1 MYDTIISIVIIIV
14 LIIINGIFSMS
25 EMAIVSSR
33 KGKLQKMYNDGKK
46 HAKTAIELKEDS
58 NQFLS
63 TIQIGITLIGV
74 LTGAFGGATLSDPLN
89 GLLMQYIPYS
99 EMISVLIV
107 VIVTTYLSLVVG
119 ELVPKRIALNNP
131 EKTAVKVAKWMKLL
145 SRACGIFVTI
155 LSKSTNACLKLI
167 GIKTEENNA
176 ITEEEI
182 ELMIEEGRAEGTIE
196 KEEEDIIKRVFK
208 LDDQKVDMIMT
219 PRNEIIWIDLEDS
232 DEENKNKIIESKRSI
247 FPVASGELDDFIGV
261 VQAKDILS
269 ILFKEEDLE
278 IEDIVKD
285 PLVVPE
291 NLESL
296 ELLKQFKENKEYVH
310 MSLVVDEFGSLTGLI
325 TLNDLLEGIV
335 GDIPG
340 IDETDDPSAIKRNDG
355 SWLIDGRYQ
364 IDRFKELFD
373 FDGTFPEEKEDNFT
387 TIAGFILSYCG
398 KIPKDGEK
406 FAWER
411 FCFEVV
417 DMDGH
422 QIDKLLVT
430 DLGKDFKKDKSEEEE
445 DED

>member
-1 MYDTIISIVIIIV
+1 MYETIISIVIIVV
-14 LIIINGIFSMS
+14 LIVVNGIFSMS
-25 EMAIVSSR
+25 ELAVVSSR

-46 HAKTAIELKEDS
+46 HAKTAIDLMENP

-63 TIQIGITLIGV
+63 TIQIGITLIGI

-89 GLLMQYIPYS
+89 AIISPYIPYS
-99 EMISVLIV
+99 EIVSTIV
-107 VIVTTYLSLVVG
+107 VVIITTYLSLVVG
-119 ELVPKRIALNNP
+119 ELVPKRVALNNP
-131 EKTAVKVAKWMKLL
+131 EKIAVKVAKWMKLL
-145 SRACGIFVTI
+145 SKASGPFVVI
-155 LSKSTNACLKLI
+155 LSKSTNGLLRLI
-167 GIKTEENNA
+167 GISHEENNA

-182 ELMIEEGRAEGTIE
+182 ELMIEEGRVEGTIE

-219 PRNEIIWIDLEDS
+219 PRNEIVWIDLEDTP
-232 DEENKNKIIESKRSI
+232 EENQNKIIESKRSI

-269 ILFKEEDLE
+269 VLFKEKDLE
-278 IEDIVKD
+278 IEDIIKD

-291 NLESL
+291 NLEAL
-296 ELLKQFKENKEYVH
+296 ELVKQFKENKEYVH

-340 IDETDDPSAIKRNDG
+340 IDETDDPIAVKRKDN

-373 FDGTFPEEKEDNFT
+373 FDGEFPDEKEDNFT

-398 KIPKDGEK
+398 KIPTDGET
-406 FAWER
+406 FTWDR

-422 QIDKLLVT
+422 QIDKILVT
-430 DLGKDFKKDKSEEEE
+430 DLGDKSKAENNEEGET
-445 DED
+445 D

>member
-1 MYDTIISIVIIIV
+1 MYETIISIVIIVV
-14 LIIINGIFSMS
+14 LIVVNGIFSMS
-25 EMAIVSSR
+25 ELAVVSSR

-46 HAKTAIELKEDS
+46 HAKTAIDLMENP

-63 TIQIGITLIGV
+63 TIQIGITLIGI

-89 GLLMQYIPYS
+89 AIISPYIPYS
-99 EMISVLIV
+99 EIVSTIV
-107 VIVTTYLSLVVG
+107 VVIITTYLSLVVG
-119 ELVPKRIALNNP
+119 ELVPKRVALNNP
-131 EKTAVKVAKWMKLL
+131 ENIAVKVAKWMKLL
-145 SRACGIFVTI
+145 SKASGPFVVI
-155 LSKSTNACLKLI
+155 LSKSTNGLLRLM
-167 GIKTEENNA
+167 GISHEENNA

-182 ELMIEEGRAEGTIE
+182 ELMIEEGRVEGTIE

-219 PRNEIIWIDLEDS
+219 PRNEIVWIDLEDTP
-232 DEENKNKIIESKRSI
+232 EENQNKIIESKRSI

-269 ILFKEEDLE
+269 VLFKEEDLE
-278 IEDIVKD
+278 IEDIIKD

-291 NLESL
+291 NLEAL
-296 ELLKQFKENKEYVH
+296 ELVKQFKENKEYVH

-340 IDETDDPSAIKRNDG
+340 IDETDDPIAIKRNDD

-373 FDGTFPEEKEDNFT
+373 FDGEFPDEKEDNFT

-398 KIPKDGEK
+398 KIPTDGETFK
-406 FAWER
+406 WDR
-411 FCFEVV
+411 FCFEIM

-422 QIDKLLVT
+422 QIDKILVT
-430 DLGKDFKKDKSEEEE
+430 DLGNKPKYENNEEGET
-445 DED
+445 D

>member
-1 MYDTIISIVIIIV
+1 MYETIISIVIIVV
-14 LIIINGIFSMS
+14 LIVVNGIFSMS
-25 EMAIVSSR
+25 ELAVVSSR

-46 HAKTAIELKEDS
+46 HAKTAIDLMENP

-63 TIQIGITLIGV
+63 TIQIGITLIGI

-89 GLLMQYIPYS
+89 AIISPYIPYS
-99 EMISVLIV
+99 EIVSTIV
-107 VIVTTYLSLVVG
+107 VVIITTYLSLVVG
-119 ELVPKRIALNNP
+119 ELVPKRVALNNP
-131 EKTAVKVAKWMKLL
+131 ENIAVKVAKWMKLL
-145 SRACGIFVTI
+145 SKASGPFVVI
-155 LSKSTNACLKLI
+155 LSKSTNGLLRLM
-167 GIKTEENNA
+167 GISNEENNA

-182 ELMIEEGRAEGTIE
+182 ELMIEEGRVEGTIE

-219 PRNEIIWIDLEDS
+219 PRNEIVWIDLEDTP
-232 DEENKNKIIESKRSI
+232 EENQNKIIESKRSI

-269 ILFKEEDLE
+269 VLFKEEDLE
-278 IEDIVKD
+278 IEDIIKD

-291 NLESL
+291 NLEAL
-296 ELLKQFKENKEYVH
+296 ELVKQFKENKEYVH

-340 IDETDDPSAIKRNDG
+340 IDETDDPIAIKRNDD

-373 FDGTFPEEKEDNFT
+373 FDGEFPDEKEDNFT

-398 KIPKDGEK
+398 KIPTDGETFK
-406 FAWER
+406 WDR
-411 FCFEVV
+411 FCFEIM

-422 QIDKLLVT
+422 QIDKILVT
-430 DLGKDFKKDKSEEEE
+430 DLGDKPKYEDNEEGET
-445 DED
+445 D

>member
-1 MYDTIISIVIIIV
+1 MYETIISIVIIVV
-14 LIIINGIFSMS
+14 LIVVNGIFSMS
-25 EMAIVSSR
+25 ELAVVSSR

-46 HAKTAIELKEDS
+46 HAKTAIDLMENP

-63 TIQIGITLIGV
+63 TIQIGITLIGI

-89 GLLMQYIPYS
+89 AIISPYIPYS
-99 EMISVLIV
+99 EIVSTIV
-107 VIVTTYLSLVVG
+107 VVIITTYLSLVVG
-119 ELVPKRIALNNP
+119 ELVPKRVALNNP
-131 EKTAVKVAKWMKLL
+131 ENIAVKVAKWMRLL
-145 SRACGIFVTI
+145 SKASGPFVVI
-155 LSKSTNACLKLI
+155 LSKSTNGLLRLM
-167 GIKTEENNA
+167 GISHEENNA

-182 ELMIEEGRAEGTIE
+182 ELMIEEGRVEGTIE

-219 PRNEIIWIDLEDS
+219 PRNEIVWIDLEDTP
-232 DEENKNKIIESKRSI
+232 EENQNKIIESKRSI

-269 ILFKEEDLE
+269 VLFKEEDLE
-278 IEDIVKD
+278 IEDIIKD

-291 NLESL
+291 NLEAL
-296 ELLKQFKENKEYVH
+296 ELVKQFKENKEYVH

-340 IDETDDPSAIKRNDG
+340 IDETDDPIAIKRNDD

-373 FDGTFPEEKEDNFT
+373 FDGEFPDEKEDNFT

-398 KIPKDGEK
+398 KIPTDGETFK
-406 FAWER
+406 WDR
-411 FCFEVV
+411 FCFEIM

-422 QIDKLLVT
+422 QIDKILVT
-430 DLGKDFKKDKSEEEE
+430 DLGDKPKYENNEEGET
-445 DED
+445 D

>member
-1 MYDTIISIVIIIV
+1 MYETIISIVIIVV
-14 LIIINGIFSMS
+14 LIVVNGIFSMS
-25 EMAIVSSR
+25 ELAVVSSR

-46 HAKTAIELKEDS
+46 HAKTAIDLMENP

-63 TIQIGITLIGV
+63 TIQIGITLIGI

-89 GLLMQYIPYS
+89 AVISPYIPYS
-99 EMISVLIV
+99 EIVSTIV
-107 VIVTTYLSLVVG
+107 VVIITTYLSLVVG
-119 ELVPKRIALNNP
+119 ELVPKRVALNNP
-131 EKTAVKVAKWMKLL
+131 EKIAVKVAKWMKLL
-145 SRACGIFVTI
+145 SKASGPFVVI
-155 LSKSTNACLKLI
+155 LSKSTNGLLRLI
-167 GIKTEENNA
+167 GISHEENNA

-182 ELMIEEGRAEGTIE
+182 ELMIEEGRVEGTIE

-219 PRNEIIWIDLEDS
+219 PRNEIVWIDLEDTP
-232 DEENKNKIIESKRSI
+232 EENQNKIIESKRSI

-269 ILFKEEDLE
+269 VLFKEEDLE
-278 IEDIVKD
+278 IEDIIKD

-291 NLESL
+291 NLEAL
-296 ELLKQFKENKEYVH
+296 ELVKQFKENKEYVH

-340 IDETDDPSAIKRNDG
+340 IDETDDPIAIKRNDD

-373 FDGTFPEEKEDNFT
+373 FDGEFPDEKEDNFT

-398 KIPKDGEK
+398 KIPTDGETFK
-406 FAWER
+406 WDR
-411 FCFEVV
+411 FCFEIM

-422 QIDKLLVT
+422 QIDKILVT
-430 DLGKDFKKDKSEEEE
+430 DLGDKPKYENNEEGET
-445 DED
+445 D

>member
-1 MYDTIISIVIIIV
+1 MYETIISIVIIVV
-14 LIIINGIFSMS
+14 LIVVNGIFSMS
-25 EMAIVSSR
+25 ELAVVSSR

-46 HAKTAIELKEDS
+46 HAKTAIDLMENP

-63 TIQIGITLIGV
+63 TIQIGITLIGI

-89 GLLMQYIPYS
+89 AIISPYIPYS
-99 EMISVLIV
+99 EIVSTIV
-107 VIVTTYLSLVVG
+107 VVIITTYLSLVVG
-119 ELVPKRIALNNP
+119 ELVPKRVALNNP
-131 EKTAVKVAKWMKLL
+131 ENIAVKVAKWMKLL
-145 SRACGIFVTI
+145 SKASGPFVVI
-155 LSKSTNACLKLI
+155 LSKSTNGLLRLI
-167 GIKTEENNA
+167 GISHEENNA

-182 ELMIEEGRAEGTIE
+182 ELMIEEGRVEGTIE

-219 PRNEIIWIDLEDS
+219 PRNEIVWIDLEDTP
-232 DEENKNKIIESKRSI
+232 EENQNKIIESKRSI

-269 ILFKEEDLE
+269 VLFKKEDLE
-278 IEDIVKD
+278 IEDIIKD

-291 NLESL
+291 NLEAL
-296 ELLKQFKENKEYVH
+296 ELVKQFKENKEYVH

-340 IDETDDPSAIKRNDG
+340 IDETDDPIAIKRNDD

-373 FDGTFPEEKEDNFT
+373 FDGEFPDEKEDNFT

-398 KIPKDGEK
+398 KIPTDGETFK
-406 FAWER
+406 WDR
-411 FCFEVV
+411 FCFEIM

-422 QIDKLLVT
+422 QIDKILVT
-430 DLGKDFKKDKSEEEE
+430 DLGDKPKDNEEGETA
-445 DED
+445 

>member
-1 MYDTIISIVIIIV
+1 MYETIISIVIIVV
-14 LIIINGIFSMS
+14 LIVVNGIFSMS
-25 EMAIVSSR
+25 ELAVVSSR

-46 HAKTAIELKEDS
+46 HAKTAIDLMENP

-63 TIQIGITLIGV
+63 TIQIGITLIGI

-89 GLLMQYIPYS
+89 AIISPYIPYS
-99 EMISVLIV
+99 EIVSTIV
-107 VIVTTYLSLVVG
+107 VVIITTYLSLVVG
-119 ELVPKRIALNNP
+119 ELVPKRVALNNP
-131 EKTAVKVAKWMKLL
+131 ENIAVKVAKWMKLL
-145 SRACGIFVTI
+145 SKASGPFVVI
-155 LSKSTNACLKLI
+155 LSKSTNGLLRLM
-167 GIKTEENNA
+167 GISHEENNA

-182 ELMIEEGRAEGTIE
+182 ELMIEEGRVEGTIE

-219 PRNEIIWIDLEDS
+219 PRNEIVWIDLEDTP
-232 DEENKNKIIESKRSI
+232 EENQNKIIESKRSI

-269 ILFKEEDLE
+269 VLFKKEDLE
-278 IEDIVKD
+278 IEDIIKD

-291 NLESL
+291 NLEAL
-296 ELLKQFKENKEYVH
+296 ELVKQFKENKEYVH

-340 IDETDDPSAIKRNDG
+340 IDETDDPIAIKRNDD

-373 FDGTFPEEKEDNFT
+373 FDGEFPDEKEDNFT

-398 KIPKDGEK
+398 KIPTDGETFK
-406 FAWER
+406 WDR
-411 FCFEVV
+411 FCFEIM

-422 QIDKLLVT
+422 QIDKILVT
-430 DLGKDFKKDKSEEEE
+430 DLGDKPKYENNEEGET
-445 DED
+445 D

>member
-1 MYDTIISIVIIIV
+1 MYETIISIVIIVV
-14 LIIINGIFSMS
+14 LIVVNGIFSMS
-25 EMAIVSSR
+25 ELAVVSSR

-46 HAKTAIELKEDS
+46 HAKTAIDLMENP

-63 TIQIGITLIGV
+63 TIQIGITLIGI

-89 GLLMQYIPYS
+89 AIICPYIPYS
-99 EMISVLIV
+99 EIISTIV
-107 VIVTTYLSLVVG
+107 VVIITTYLSLVVG
-119 ELVPKRIALNNP
+119 ELVPKRVALNNP
-131 EKTAVKVAKWMKLL
+131 ENIAVKVAKWMKLL
-145 SRACGIFVTI
+145 SKASGPFVVI
-155 LSKSTNACLKLI
+155 LSKSTNGLLRLM
-167 GIKTEENNA
+167 GINHEENNA

-182 ELMIEEGRAEGTIE
+182 ELMIEEGRVEGTIE

-219 PRNEIIWIDLEDS
+219 PRNEIVWIDLEDTP
-232 DEENKNKIIESKRSI
+232 EENQNKIIESKRSI

-269 ILFKEEDLE
+269 VLFKEEDLE
-278 IEDIVKD
+278 IEDIIKD

-291 NLESL
+291 NLEAL
-296 ELLKQFKENKEYVH
+296 ELVKQFKENKEYVH

-340 IDETDDPSAIKRNDG
+340 IDETDDPIAIKRNDD

-373 FDGTFPEEKEDNFT
+373 FDGEFPDEKEDNFT

-398 KIPKDGEK
+398 KIPTDGETFK
-406 FAWER
+406 WDR
-411 FCFEVV
+411 FCFEIM

-422 QIDKLLVT
+422 QIDKILVT
-430 DLGKDFKKDKSEEEE
+430 DLGNKIESKDNAEGETD
-445 DED
+445 

>member
-1 MYDTIISIVIIIV
+1 MYETIISIVIIVV
-14 LIIINGIFSMS
+14 LIVVNGIFSMS
-25 EMAIVSSR
+25 ELAVVSSR

-46 HAKTAIELKEDS
+46 HAKTAIDLMENP

-63 TIQIGITLIGV
+63 TIQIGITLIGI

-89 GLLMQYIPYS
+89 AIISPYIPYS
-99 EMISVLIV
+99 EIVSTIV
-107 VIVTTYLSLVVG
+107 VVIITTYLSLVVG
-119 ELVPKRIALNNP
+119 ELVPKRVALNNP
-131 EKTAVKVAKWMKLL
+131 ENIAVKVAKWMRLL
-145 SRACGIFVTI
+145 SKASGPFVVI
-155 LSKSTNACLKLI
+155 LSKSTNGLLRLM
-167 GIKTEENNA
+167 GISHEENNA

-182 ELMIEEGRAEGTIE
+182 ELMIEEGRVEGTIE

-219 PRNEIIWIDLEDS
+219 PRNEIVWIDLEDTP
-232 DEENKNKIIESKRSI
+232 EENQNKIIESKRSI

-269 ILFKEEDLE
+269 VLFKEEDLE
-278 IEDIVKD
+278 IEDIIKD

-291 NLESL
+291 NLEAL
-296 ELLKQFKENKEYVH
+296 ELVKQFKENKEYVH

-340 IDETDDPSAIKRNDG
+340 IDETDDPIAIKRNDD

-373 FDGTFPEEKEDNFT
+373 FDGEFPDEKEDNFT

-398 KIPKDGEK
+398 KIPTDGETFK
-406 FAWER
+406 WDR
-411 FCFEVV
+411 FCFEIM

-422 QIDKLLVT
+422 QIDKILVT
-430 DLGKDFKKDKSEEEE
+430 DLGDKPKYEDNEEGET
-445 DED
+445 D

>member
-1 MYDTIISIVIIIV
+1 MYETIISIVIIVV
-14 LIIINGIFSMS
+14 LIVVNGIFSMS
-25 EMAIVSSR
+25 ELAVVSSR

-46 HAKTAIELKEDS
+46 HAKTAIDLMENP

-63 TIQIGITLIGV
+63 TIQIGITLIGI

-89 GLLMQYIPYS
+89 AIISPYIPYS
-99 EMISVLIV
+99 EIVSTIV
-107 VIVTTYLSLVVG
+107 VVIITTYLSLVVG
-119 ELVPKRIALNNP
+119 ELVPKRVALNNP
-131 EKTAVKVAKWMKLL
+131 EKIAVKVAKWMKLL
-145 SRACGIFVTI
+145 SKASGPFVVI
-155 LSKSTNACLKLI
+155 LSKSTNGLLRLI
-167 GIKTEENNA
+167 GISHEENNA

-182 ELMIEEGRAEGTIE
+182 ELMIEEGRVEGTIE

-219 PRNEIIWIDLEDS
+219 PRNEIVWIDLEDTP
-232 DEENKNKIIESKRSI
+232 EENQNKIIESKRSI

-269 ILFKEEDLE
+269 VLFKEEDLE
-278 IEDIVKD
+278 IEDIIKD

-291 NLESL
+291 NLEAL
-296 ELLKQFKENKEYVH
+296 ELVKQFKENKEYVH

-340 IDETDDPSAIKRNDG
+340 IDETDDPIAIKRNDD

-373 FDGTFPEEKEDNFT
+373 FDGEFPDEKEDNFT

-398 KIPKDGEK
+398 KIPTDGETFK
-406 FAWER
+406 WDR
-411 FCFEVV
+411 FCFEIM

-422 QIDKLLVT
+422 QIDKILVT
-430 DLGKDFKKDKSEEEE
+430 DLGDKPKYENNEEGET
-445 DED
+445 D

>member
-1 MYDTIISIVIIIV
+1 MYETIISIVIIVV
-14 LIIINGIFSMS
+14 LIVVNGIFSMS
-25 EMAIVSSR
+25 ELAVVSSR

-46 HAKTAIELKEDS
+46 HAKTAIDLMENP

-63 TIQIGITLIGV
+63 TIQIGITLIGI

-89 GLLMQYIPYS
+89 AIISPYIPYS
-99 EMISVLIV
+99 EIVSTIV
-107 VIVTTYLSLVVG
+107 VVIITTYLSLVVG
-119 ELVPKRIALNNP
+119 ELVPKRVALNNP
-131 EKTAVKVAKWMKLL
+131 ENIAVKVAKWMKLL
-145 SRACGIFVTI
+145 SKASGPFVVI
-155 LSKSTNACLKLI
+155 LSKSTNGLLRLM
-167 GIKTEENNA
+167 GISHKENNA

-182 ELMIEEGRAEGTIE
+182 ELMIEEGRVEGTIE

-219 PRNEIIWIDLEDS
+219 PRNEIVWIDLEDTP
-232 DEENKNKIIESKRSI
+232 EENQNKIIESKRSI

-269 ILFKEEDLE
+269 VLFKEEDLE
-278 IEDIVKD
+278 IEDIIKD

-291 NLESL
+291 NLEAL
-296 ELLKQFKENKEYVH
+296 ELVKQFKENKEYVH

-340 IDETDDPSAIKRNDG
+340 IDETDDPIAIKRNDD

-373 FDGTFPEEKEDNFT
+373 FDGEFPDEKEDNFT

-398 KIPKDGEK
+398 KIPTDGETFK
-406 FAWER
+406 WDR
-411 FCFEVV
+411 FCFEIM

-422 QIDKLLVT
+422 QIDKILVT
-430 DLGKDFKKDKSEEEE
+430 DLGDKPKYENNEEGET
-445 DED
+445 D

>member
-1 MYDTIISIVIIIV
+1 MYETIISIVIIVV
-14 LIIINGIFSMS
+14 LIVVNGIFSMS
-25 EMAIVSSR
+25 ELAVVSSR

-46 HAKTAIELKEDS
+46 HAKTAIDLMENP

-63 TIQIGITLIGV
+63 TIQIGITLIGI

-89 GLLMQYIPYS
+89 AIISPYIPYS
-99 EMISVLIV
+99 EIVSTIV
-107 VIVTTYLSLVVG
+107 VVIITTYLSLVVG
-119 ELVPKRIALNNP
+119 ELVPKRVALNNP
-131 EKTAVKVAKWMKLL
+131 ENIAVKVAKWMKLL
-145 SRACGIFVTI
+145 SKASGPFVVI
-155 LSKSTNACLKLI
+155 LSKSTNGLLRLI
-167 GIKTEENNA
+167 GISHEENNA

-182 ELMIEEGRAEGTIE
+182 ELMIEEGRVEGTIE

-219 PRNEIIWIDLEDS
+219 PRNEIVWIDLEDTPK
-232 DEENKNKIIESKRSI
+232 ENQNKIIESKRSI

-269 ILFKEEDLE
+269 VLFKEEDLE
-278 IEDIVKD
+278 IEDIIKD

-291 NLESL
+291 NLEAL
-296 ELLKQFKENKEYVH
+296 ELVKQFKENKEYVH

-340 IDETDDPSAIKRNDG
+340 IDETDDPIAIKRNDD

-373 FDGTFPEEKEDNFT
+373 FDGEFPDEKEDNFT

-398 KIPKDGEK
+398 KIPTDGETFK
-406 FAWER
+406 WDR
-411 FCFEVV
+411 FCFEIM

-422 QIDKLLVT
+422 QIDKILVT
-430 DLGKDFKKDKSEEEE
+430 DLGDKPKYENNEEGET
-445 DED
+445 D

>member
-1 MYDTIISIVIIIV
+1 MYETIISIVIIVV
-14 LIIINGIFSMS
+14 LIVVNGIFSMS
-25 EMAIVSSR
+25 ELAVVSSR

-46 HAKTAIELKEDS
+46 HAKTAIDLMENP

-63 TIQIGITLIGV
+63 TIQIGITLIGI

-89 GLLMQYIPYS
+89 AIISPYIPYS
-99 EMISVLIV
+99 EIVSTIV
-107 VIVTTYLSLVVG
+107 VVIITTYLSLVVG
-119 ELVPKRIALNNP
+119 ELVPKRVALNNP
-131 EKTAVKVAKWMKLL
+131 ENIAVKVAKWMNLL
-145 SRACGIFVTI
+145 SKASGPFVVI
-155 LSKSTNACLKLI
+155 LSKSTNGLLRLM
-167 GIKTEENNA
+167 GISHEENNA

-182 ELMIEEGRAEGTIE
+182 ELMIEEGRVEGTIE

-219 PRNEIIWIDLEDS
+219 PRNEIVWIDLEDTP
-232 DEENKNKIIESKRSI
+232 EENQNKIIESKRSI

-269 ILFKEEDLE
+269 VLFKKEDLE
-278 IEDIVKD
+278 IEDIIKD

-291 NLESL
+291 NLEAL
-296 ELLKQFKENKEYVH
+296 ELVKQFKENKEYVH

-340 IDETDDPSAIKRNDG
+340 IDETDDPIAIKRNDD

-373 FDGTFPEEKEDNFT
+373 FDGEFPDEKEDNFT

-398 KIPKDGEK
+398 KIPTDGETFK
-406 FAWER
+406 WDR
-411 FCFEVV
+411 FCFEIM

-422 QIDKLLVT
+422 QIDKILVT
-430 DLGKDFKKDKSEEEE
+430 DLGDKPKDNEEGETA
-445 DED
+445 

>member
-1 MYDTIISIVIIIV
+1 MYETIISIVIIVV
-14 LIIINGIFSMS
+14 LIVVNGIFSMS
-25 EMAIVSSR
+25 ELAVVSSR

-46 HAKTAIELKEDS
+46 HAKTAIDLMENP

-63 TIQIGITLIGV
+63 TIQIGITLIGI

-89 GLLMQYIPYS
+89 VIISPYIPYS
-99 EMISVLIV
+99 EIVSTIV
-107 VIVTTYLSLVVG
+107 VVIITTYLSLVVG
-119 ELVPKRIALNNP
+119 ELVPKRVALNNP
-131 EKTAVKVAKWMKLL
+131 ENIAVKVAKWMKLL
-145 SRACGIFVTI
+145 SKASGPFVVI
-155 LSKSTNACLKLI
+155 LSKSTNGLLRLM
-167 GIKTEENNA
+167 GISHEENNA

-182 ELMIEEGRAEGTIE
+182 ELMIEEGRVEGTIE

-219 PRNEIIWIDLEDS
+219 PRNEIVWIDLEDTP
-232 DEENKNKIIESKRSI
+232 EENQNKIIESKRSI

-269 ILFKEEDLE
+269 VLFKEEDLE
-278 IEDIVKD
+278 IEDIIKD

-291 NLESL
+291 NLEAL
-296 ELLKQFKENKEYVH
+296 ELVKQFKENKEYVH

-340 IDETDDPSAIKRNDG
+340 IDETDDPIAIKRNDD

-373 FDGTFPEEKEDNFT
+373 FDGEFPDEKEDNFT

-398 KIPKDGEK
+398 KIPTDGETFK
-406 FAWER
+406 WDR
-411 FCFEVV
+411 FCFEIM

-422 QIDKLLVT
+422 QIDKILVT
-430 DLGKDFKKDKSEEEE
+430 DLGDKPKYENNEEGET
-445 DED
+445 D

>member
-1 MYDTIISIVIIIV
+1 MYETIISIVIIVV
-14 LIIINGIFSMS
+14 LIVVNGIFSMS
-25 EMAIVSSR
+25 ELAVVSSR

-46 HAKTAIELKEDS
+46 HAKTAIDLMENP

-63 TIQIGITLIGV
+63 TIQIGITLIGI

-89 GLLMQYIPYS
+89 AIISPYIPYS
-99 EMISVLIV
+99 EIISTIV
-107 VIVTTYLSLVVG
+107 VVIITTYLSLVVG
-119 ELVPKRIALNNP
+119 ELVPKRVALNNP
-131 EKTAVKVAKWMKLL
+131 ENIAVKVAKWMKLL
-145 SRACGIFVTI
+145 SKASGPFVVI
-155 LSKSTNACLKLI
+155 LSKSTNGLLRLM
-167 GIKTEENNA
+167 GISHEENNA

-182 ELMIEEGRAEGTIE
+182 ELMIEEGRVEGTIE

-219 PRNEIIWIDLEDS
+219 PRNEIVWIDLEDTP
-232 DEENKNKIIESKRSI
+232 EENQNKIIESKRSI

-269 ILFKEEDLE
+269 VLFKKEDLE
-278 IEDIVKD
+278 IEDIIKD

-291 NLESL
+291 NLEAL
-296 ELLKQFKENKEYVH
+296 ELVKQFKENKEYVH

-340 IDETDDPSAIKRNDG
+340 IDETDDPIAIKRNDD

-373 FDGTFPEEKEDNFT
+373 FDGEFPDEKEDNFT

-398 KIPKDGEK
+398 KIPTDGETFK
-406 FAWER
+406 WDR
-411 FCFEVV
+411 FCFEIM

-422 QIDKLLVT
+422 QIDKILVT
-430 DLGKDFKKDKSEEEE
+430 DLGDKPKDNEEGETA
-445 DED
+445 

>member
-1 MYDTIISIVIIIV
+1 MYETIISIVIIVV
-14 LIIINGIFSMS
+14 LIVVNGIFSMS
-25 EMAIVSSR
+25 ELAVVSSR

-46 HAKTAIELKEDS
+46 HANTAIDLMENP

-63 TIQIGITLIGV
+63 TIQIGITLIGI

-89 GLLMQYIPYS
+89 AIISPYIPYS
-99 EMISVLIV
+99 EIVSTIV
-107 VIVTTYLSLVVG
+107 VVIITTYLSLVVG
-119 ELVPKRIALNNP
+119 ELVPKRVALNNP
-131 EKTAVKVAKWMKLL
+131 ENIAVKVAKWMKLL
-145 SRACGIFVTI
+145 SKASGPFVVI
-155 LSKSTNACLKLI
+155 LSKSTNGLLRLM
-167 GIKTEENNA
+167 GISHEENNA

-182 ELMIEEGRAEGTIE
+182 ELMIEEGRVEGTIE

-219 PRNEIIWIDLEDS
+219 PRNEIVWIDLEDTP
-232 DEENKNKIIESKRSI
+232 EENQNKIIESKRSI

-269 ILFKEEDLE
+269 VLFKEEDLE
-278 IEDIVKD
+278 IEDIIKD

-291 NLESL
+291 NLEAL
-296 ELLKQFKENKEYVH
+296 ELVKQFKENKEYVH

-340 IDETDDPSAIKRNDG
+340 IDETDDPIAIKRNDD

-373 FDGTFPEEKEDNFT
+373 FDGEFPDEKEDNFT

-398 KIPKDGEK
+398 KIPTDGETFK
-406 FAWER
+406 WDR
-411 FCFEVV
+411 FCFEIM

-422 QIDKLLVT
+422 QIDKILVT
-430 DLGKDFKKDKSEEEE
+430 DLGDKPKYENNEEGET
-445 DED
+445 D

>member
-1 MYDTIISIVIIIV
+1 MYKTIISIVIIVV
-14 LIIINGIFSMS
+14 LIVVNGIFSMS
-25 EMAIVSSR
+25 ELAVVSSR

-46 HAKTAIELKEDS
+46 HAKTAIDLMENP

-63 TIQIGITLIGV
+63 TIQIGITLIGI

-89 GLLMQYIPYS
+89 AIISPYIPYS
-99 EMISVLIV
+99 EIVSTIV
-107 VIVTTYLSLVVG
+107 VVIITTYLSLVVG
-119 ELVPKRIALNNP
+119 ELVPKRVALNNP
-131 EKTAVKVAKWMKLL
+131 ENIAVKVAKWMKLL
-145 SRACGIFVTI
+145 SKASGPFVVI
-155 LSKSTNACLKLI
+155 LSKSTNGLLRLM
-167 GIKTEENNA
+167 GISHEENNA

-182 ELMIEEGRAEGTIE
+182 ELMIEEGRVEGTIE

-219 PRNEIIWIDLEDS
+219 PRNEIVWIDLEDTP
-232 DEENKNKIIESKRSI
+232 EENQNKIIESKRSI

-269 ILFKEEDLE
+269 VLFKEEDLE
-278 IEDIVKD
+278 IEDIIKD

-291 NLESL
+291 NLEAL
-296 ELLKQFKENKEYVH
+296 ELVKQFKENKEYVH

-340 IDETDDPSAIKRNDG
+340 IDETDDPIAIKRNDD

-373 FDGTFPEEKEDNFT
+373 FDGEFPDEKEDNFT

-398 KIPKDGEK
+398 KIPTDGETFK
-406 FAWER
+406 WDR
-411 FCFEVV
+411 FCFEIM

-422 QIDKLLVT
+422 QIDKILVT
-430 DLGKDFKKDKSEEEE
+430 DLGDKPKYEDNEEGET
-445 DED
+445 D

>member
-1 MYDTIISIVIIIV
+1 MYETIISIVIIVV
-14 LIIINGIFSMS
+14 LIVVNGIFSMS
-25 EMAIVSSR
+25 ELAVVSSR

-46 HAKTAIELKEDS
+46 HAKTAIDLMENP

-63 TIQIGITLIGV
+63 TIQIGITLIGI

-89 GLLMQYIPYS
+89 AIISPYIPYS
-99 EMISVLIV
+99 EIVSTIV
-107 VIVTTYLSLVVG
+107 VVIITTYLSLVVG
-119 ELVPKRIALNNP
+119 ELVPKRVALNNP
-131 EKTAVKVAKWMKLL
+131 ENIAVKVAKWMKLL
-145 SRACGIFVTI
+145 SKASGPFVVI
-155 LSKSTNACLKLI
+155 LSKSTNGLLRLI
-167 GIKTEENNA
+167 GISHEENNA

-182 ELMIEEGRAEGTIE
+182 ELMIEEGRVEGTIE

-219 PRNEIIWIDLEDS
+219 PRNEIVWIDLEDTP
-232 DEENKNKIIESKRSI
+232 EENQNKIIESKRSI

-269 ILFKEEDLE
+269 VLFKEEDLE
-278 IEDIVKD
+278 IEDIIKD

-291 NLESL
+291 NLEAL
-296 ELLKQFKENKEYVH
+296 ELVKQFKENKEYVH

-340 IDETDDPSAIKRNDG
+340 IDETDDPIAIKRNDD

-373 FDGTFPEEKEDNFT
+373 FDGEFPDEKEDNFT

-398 KIPKDGEK
+398 KIPTDGETFK
-406 FAWER
+406 WDR
-411 FCFEVV
+411 FCFEIM

-422 QIDKLLVT
+422 QIDKILVT
-430 DLGKDFKKDKSEEEE
+430 DLGDKPKYENNEEGET
-445 DED
+445 D

>member
-1 MYDTIISIVIIIV
+1 MYETIISIVIIVV
-14 LIIINGIFSMS
+14 LIVVNGIFSMS
-25 EMAIVSSR
+25 ELAVVSSR

-46 HAKTAIELKEDS
+46 HAKTAIDLMENP

-63 TIQIGITLIGV
+63 TIQIGITLIGI

-89 GLLMQYIPYS
+89 AIISPYIPYS
-99 EMISVLIV
+99 EIVSTIV
-107 VIVTTYLSLVVG
+107 VVIITTYLSLVVG
-119 ELVPKRIALNNP
+119 ELVPKRVALNNP
-131 EKTAVKVAKWMKLL
+131 ENIAVKVAKWMKLL
-145 SRACGIFVTI
+145 SKASGPFVVI
-155 LSKSTNACLKLI
+155 LSKSTNGLLRLM
-167 GIKTEENNA
+167 GISHEENNA

-182 ELMIEEGRAEGTIE
+182 ELMIEEGRVEGTIE

-219 PRNEIIWIDLEDS
+219 PRNEIVWIDLEDTP
-232 DEENKNKIIESKRSI
+232 EENQNKIIESKRSI

-269 ILFKEEDLE
+269 VLFKEEDLE
-278 IEDIVKD
+278 IEDIIKD

-291 NLESL
+291 NLEAL
-296 ELLKQFKENKEYVH
+296 ELVKQFKENKEYVH

-340 IDETDDPSAIKRNDG
+340 IDETDDPIAIKRNDD

-373 FDGTFPEEKEDNFT
+373 FDGEFPDEKEDNFS

-398 KIPKDGEK
+398 KIPTDGETFK
-406 FAWER
+406 WDR
-411 FCFEVV
+411 FCFEIM

-422 QIDKLLVT
+422 QIDKILVT
-430 DLGKDFKKDKSEEEE
+430 DLGDKPKYENNEEGET
-445 DED
+445 D

>member
-1 MYDTIISIVIIIV
+1 MYETIISIVIIVV
-14 LIIINGIFSMS
+14 LIVVNGIFSMS
-25 EMAIVSSR
+25 ELAVVSSR

-46 HAKTAIELKEDS
+46 HAKTAIDLMENP

-63 TIQIGITLIGV
+63 TIQIGITLIGI

-89 GLLMQYIPYS
+89 AIISPYIPYS
-99 EMISVLIV
+99 EIVSTIV
-107 VIVTTYLSLVVG
+107 VVIITTYLSLVVG
-119 ELVPKRIALNNP
+119 ELVPKRVALNNP
-131 EKTAVKVAKWMKLL
+131 ENIAVKVAKWMKLL
-145 SRACGIFVTI
+145 SKASGPFVVI
-155 LSKSTNACLKLI
+155 LSKSTNGLLRLM
-167 GIKTEENNA
+167 GISHEENNA

-182 ELMIEEGRAEGTIE
+182 ELMIEEGRVEGTIE

-219 PRNEIIWIDLEDS
+219 PRNEIVWIDLEDTP
-232 DEENKNKIIESKRSI
+232 EENQNKIIESKRSI

-261 VQAKDILS
+261 VQAKDILTV
-269 ILFKEEDLE
+269 LFKEEDLE
-278 IEDIVKD
+278 IEDIIKD

-291 NLESL
+291 NLEAL
-296 ELLKQFKENKEYVH
+296 ELVKQFKENKEYVH

-340 IDETDDPSAIKRNDG
+340 IDETDDPIAIKRNDD

-373 FDGTFPEEKEDNFT
+373 FDGEFPDEKEDNFT

-398 KIPKDGEK
+398 KIPTDGETFK
-406 FAWER
+406 WDR
-411 FCFEVV
+411 FCFEIM

-422 QIDKLLVT
+422 QIDKILVT
-430 DLGKDFKKDKSEEEE
+430 DLGDKPKYENNEEGET
-445 DED
+445 D

>member
-1 MYDTIISIVIIIV
+1 MYETIISIVIIVV
-14 LIIINGIFSMS
+14 LIVVNGIFSMS
-25 EMAIVSSR
+25 ELAVVSSR

-46 HAKTAIELKEDS
+46 HAKTAIDLMENP

-63 TIQIGITLIGV
+63 TIQIGITLIGI

-89 GLLMQYIPYS
+89 AIISPYIQYS
-99 EMISVLIV
+99 EIVSTIV
-107 VIVTTYLSLVVG
+107 VVIITTYLSLVVG
-119 ELVPKRIALNNP
+119 ELVPKRVALNNP
-131 EKTAVKVAKWMKLL
+131 ENIAVKVAKWMKLL
-145 SRACGIFVTI
+145 SKASGPFVVI
-155 LSKSTNACLKLI
+155 LSKSTNGLLRLM
-167 GIKTEENNA
+167 GISHEENNA

-182 ELMIEEGRAEGTIE
+182 ELMIEEGRVEGTIE

-219 PRNEIIWIDLEDS
+219 PRNEIVWIDLEDTP
-232 DEENKNKIIESKRSI
+232 EENQNKIIESKRSI

-269 ILFKEEDLE
+269 VLFKEEDLE
-278 IEDIVKD
+278 IEDIIKD

-291 NLESL
+291 NLEAL
-296 ELLKQFKENKEYVH
+296 ELVKQFKENKEYVH

-340 IDETDDPSAIKRNDG
+340 IDETDDPIAIKRNDD

-373 FDGTFPEEKEDNFT
+373 FDGEFPDEKEDNFT

-398 KIPKDGEK
+398 KIPTDGETFK
-406 FAWER
+406 WDR
-411 FCFEVV
+411 FCFEIM

-422 QIDKLLVT
+422 QIDKILVT
-430 DLGKDFKKDKSEEEE
+430 DLGDKPKYENNEEGET
-445 DED
+445 D

>member
-1 MYDTIISIVIIIV
+1 MYETIISIVIIVV
-14 LIIINGIFSMS
+14 LIVVNGIFSMS
-25 EMAIVSSR
+25 ELAVVSSR
-33 KGKLQKMYNDGKK
+33 KGKLQKMYNNGKK
-46 HAKTAIELKEDS
+46 HAKTTIDLMENP

-63 TIQIGITLIGV
+63 TIQIGITLIGI

-89 GLLMQYIPYS
+89 AVISPYIPYS
-99 EMISVLIV
+99 EIVSTIV
-107 VIVTTYLSLVVG
+107 VVIITTYLSLVVG
-119 ELVPKRIALNNP
+119 ELVPKRVALNNP
-131 EKTAVKVAKWMKLL
+131 EKIAVKVAKWMKLL
-145 SRACGIFVTI
+145 SKASGPFVVI
-155 LSKSTNACLKLI
+155 LSKSTNGLLRLI
-167 GIKTEENNA
+167 GISHEENNA

-182 ELMIEEGRAEGTIE
+182 ELMIEEGRVEGTIE

-219 PRNEIIWIDLEDS
+219 PRNEIVWIDLEDTP
-232 DEENKNKIIESKRSI
+232 EENQNKIIESKRSI

-269 ILFKEEDLE
+269 VLFKEEDLE
-278 IEDIVKD
+278 IEDIIKD

-291 NLESL
+291 NLEAL
-296 ELLKQFKENKEYVH
+296 ELVKQFKENKEYVH

-340 IDETDDPSAIKRNDG
+340 IDETDDPIAIKRNDD

-373 FDGTFPEEKEDNFT
+373 FDGEFPDEKEDNFT

-398 KIPKDGEK
+398 KIPTDGETFK
-406 FAWER
+406 WDR
-411 FCFEVV
+411 FCFEIM

-422 QIDKLLVT
+422 QIDKILVT
-430 DLGKDFKKDKSEEEE
+430 DLGDKPKYENNEEGET
-445 DED
+445 D

>member
-1 MYDTIISIVIIIV
+1 MYETIISIVIIVV
-14 LIIINGIFSMS
+14 LIVVNGIFSMS
-25 EMAIVSSR
+25 ELAVVSSR

-46 HAKTAIELKEDS
+46 HAKTAIDLMENP

-63 TIQIGITLIGV
+63 TIQIGITLIGI

-89 GLLMQYIPYS
+89 AIISPYIPYS
-99 EMISVLIV
+99 EIVSTIV
-107 VIVTTYLSLVVG
+107 VVIITTYLSLVVG
-119 ELVPKRIALNNP
+119 ELVPKRVALNNP
-131 EKTAVKVAKWMKLL
+131 EKIAVKVAKWMKLL
-145 SRACGIFVTI
+145 SKASGPFVVI
-155 LSKSTNACLKLI
+155 LSKSTNGLLRLI
-167 GIKTEENNA
+167 GISHEENNA

-182 ELMIEEGRAEGTIE
+182 ELMIEEGRVEGTIE

-219 PRNEIIWIDLEDS
+219 PRNEIVWIDLEDTP
-232 DEENKNKIIESKRSI
+232 EENQNKIIESKRSI

-269 ILFKEEDLE
+269 VLFKKEDLE
-278 IEDIVKD
+278 IEDIIKD

-291 NLESL
+291 NLEAL
-296 ELLKQFKENKEYVH
+296 ELVKQFKENKEYVH

-340 IDETDDPSAIKRNDG
+340 IDETDDPIAIKRNDD

-373 FDGTFPEEKEDNFT
+373 FDGEFPDEKEDNFT

-398 KIPKDGEK
+398 KIPTDGETFK
-406 FAWER
+406 WDR
-411 FCFEVV
+411 FCFEIM

-422 QIDKLLVT
+422 QIDKILVT
-430 DLGKDFKKDKSEEEE
+430 DLGDKPKDNEEGETA
-445 DED
+445 

>member
-1 MYDTIISIVIIIV
+1 MYETIISIVIIVV
-14 LIIINGIFSMS
+14 LIVVNGIFSMS
-25 EMAIVSSR
+25 ELAVVSSR
-33 KGKLQKMYNDGKK
+33 KGKLQKMYNNGKK
-46 HAKTAIELKEDS
+46 HAKTAIDLMENP

-63 TIQIGITLIGV
+63 TIQIGITLIGI

-89 GLLMQYIPYS
+89 AVISPYIPYS
-99 EMISVLIV
+99 EIVSTIV
-107 VIVTTYLSLVVG
+107 VVIITTYLSLVVG
-119 ELVPKRIALNNP
+119 ELVPKRVALNNP
-131 EKTAVKVAKWMKLL
+131 EKIAVKVAKWMKLL
-145 SRACGIFVTI
+145 SKASGPFVVI
-155 LSKSTNACLKLI
+155 LSKSTNGLLRLI
-167 GIKTEENNA
+167 GISHEENNA

-182 ELMIEEGRAEGTIE
+182 ELMIEEGRVEGTIE

-219 PRNEIIWIDLEDS
+219 PRNEIVWIDLEDTP
-232 DEENKNKIIESKRSI
+232 EENQNKIIESKRSI

-269 ILFKEEDLE
+269 VLFKEEDLE
-278 IEDIVKD
+278 IEDIIKD

-291 NLESL
+291 NLEAL
-296 ELLKQFKENKEYVH
+296 ELVKQFKENKEYVH

-340 IDETDDPSAIKRNDG
+340 IDETDDPIAIKRNDD

-373 FDGTFPEEKEDNFT
+373 FDGEFPDEKEDNFT

-398 KIPKDGEK
+398 KIPTDGETFK
-406 FAWER
+406 WDR
-411 FCFEVV
+411 FCFEIM

-422 QIDKLLVT
+422 QIDKILVT
-430 DLGKDFKKDKSEEEE
+430 DLGDKPKYENNEEGET
-445 DED
+445 D

>member
-1 MYDTIISIVIIIV
+1 MYETIISIVIIVV
-14 LIIINGIFSMS
+14 LIVVNGIFSMS
-25 EMAIVSSR
+25 ELAVVSSR
-33 KGKLQKMYNDGKK
+33 KGKHQKMYNDGKK
-46 HAKTAIELKEDS
+46 HAKTAIDLMENP

-63 TIQIGITLIGV
+63 TIQIGITLIGI

-89 GLLMQYIPYS
+89 AIISPYIPYS
-99 EMISVLIV
+99 EIVSTIV
-107 VIVTTYLSLVVG
+107 VVIITTYLSLVVG
-119 ELVPKRIALNNP
+119 ELVPKRVALNNP
-131 EKTAVKVAKWMKLL
+131 ENIAVKVAKWMKLL
-145 SRACGIFVTI
+145 SKASGPFVVI
-155 LSKSTNACLKLI
+155 LSKSTNGLLRLM
-167 GIKTEENNA
+167 GISHEENNA

-182 ELMIEEGRAEGTIE
+182 ELMIEEGRVEGTIE

-219 PRNEIIWIDLEDS
+219 PRNEIVWIDLEDTP
-232 DEENKNKIIESKRSI
+232 EENQNKIIESKRSI

-269 ILFKEEDLE
+269 VLFKEEDLE
-278 IEDIVKD
+278 IEDIIKD

-291 NLESL
+291 NLEAL
-296 ELLKQFKENKEYVH
+296 ELVKQFKENKEYVH

-340 IDETDDPSAIKRNDG
+340 IDETDDPIAIKRNDD

-373 FDGTFPEEKEDNFT
+373 FDGEFPDEKEDNFT

-398 KIPKDGEK
+398 KIPTDGETFK
-406 FAWER
+406 WDR
-411 FCFEVV
+411 FCFEIM

-422 QIDKLLVT
+422 QIDKILVT
-430 DLGKDFKKDKSEEEE
+430 DLGDKPKYENNEEGET
-445 DED
+445 D

>member
-1 MYDTIISIVIIIV
+1 MYETIISIVIIVV
-14 LIIINGIFSMS
+14 LIVVNGIFSMS
-25 EMAIVSSR
+25 ELAVVSSR

-46 HAKTAIELKEDS
+46 HAKTAIDLMENP

-63 TIQIGITLIGV
+63 TIQIGITLIGI

-89 GLLMQYIPYS
+89 AIISPYIPYS
-99 EMISVLIV
+99 EIVSTIV
-107 VIVTTYLSLVVG
+107 VVIITTYLSLVVG
-119 ELVPKRIALNNP
+119 ELVPKRVALNNP
-131 EKTAVKVAKWMKLL
+131 ENIAVKVAKWMKLL
-145 SRACGIFVTI
+145 SKASGPFVVI
-155 LSKSTNACLKLI
+155 LSKSTNGLLRLM
-167 GIKTEENNA
+167 GISHEENNA

-182 ELMIEEGRAEGTIE
+182 ELMIEEGRVEGTIE

-219 PRNEIIWIDLEDS
+219 PRNEIVWIDLEDTP
-232 DEENKNKIIESKRSI
+232 EENQNKIIESKRSI

-269 ILFKEEDLE
+269 VLFKEEDLE
-278 IEDIVKD
+278 IEDIIKD

-291 NLESL
+291 NLEAL
-296 ELLKQFKENKEYVH
+296 ELVKQFKENKEYVH

-340 IDETDDPSAIKRNDG
+340 IDETDDPIAIKRNDD

-373 FDGTFPEEKEDNFT
+373 FDGEFPDEKEDNFT

-398 KIPKDGEK
+398 KIPTDGETFK
-406 FAWER
+406 WDR
-411 FCFEVV
+411 FCFEIM

-422 QIDKLLVT
+422 QIDKILVT
-430 DLGKDFKKDKSEEEE
+430 DLGDKPKYE
-445 DED
+445 DNEAGETD

>member
-1 MYDTIISIVIIIV
+1 MYETIISIVIIVV
-14 LIIINGIFSMS
+14 LIVVNGIFSMS
-25 EMAIVSSR
+25 ELAVVSSR

-46 HAKTAIELKEDS
+46 HAKTAIDLMENP

-63 TIQIGITLIGV
+63 TIQIGITLIGI

-89 GLLMQYIPYS
+89 AIISPYIPYS
-99 EMISVLIV
+99 EIVSTIV
-107 VIVTTYLSLVVG
+107 VVIITTYLSLVVG
-119 ELVPKRIALNNP
+119 ELVPKRVALNNP
-131 EKTAVKVAKWMKLL
+131 ENIAVKVAKWMKLL
-145 SRACGIFVTI
+145 SKASGPFVVI
-155 LSKSTNACLKLI
+155 LSKSTNGLLRLM
-167 GIKTEENNA
+167 GISHEENNA

-182 ELMIEEGRAEGTIE
+182 ELMIEEGRVEGTIE

-219 PRNEIIWIDLEDS
+219 PRNEIVWIDLEDTP
-232 DEENKNKIIESKRSI
+232 EENQNKIIESKRSI

-269 ILFKEEDLE
+269 VLFKEEDLE
-278 IEDIVKD
+278 IEDIIKD

-291 NLESL
+291 NLEAL
-296 ELLKQFKENKEYVH
+296 ELVKQFKENKEYVH

-325 TLNDLLEGIV
+325 TLNDLLEGID

-340 IDETDDPSAIKRNDG
+340 IDETDDPIAIKRNDD

-373 FDGTFPEEKEDNFT
+373 FDGEFPDEKEDNFT

-398 KIPKDGEK
+398 KIPTDGETFK
-406 FAWER
+406 WDR
-411 FCFEVV
+411 FCFEIM

-422 QIDKLLVT
+422 QIDKILVT
-430 DLGKDFKKDKSEEEE
+430 DLGDKPKYENNEEGET
-445 DED
+445 D

>member
-1 MYDTIISIVIIIV
+1 MYETIISIVIIVV
-14 LIIINGIFSMS
+14 LIVVNGIFSMS
-25 EMAIVSSR
+25 ELAVVSSR

-46 HAKTAIELKEDS
+46 HAKTAIDLMENP

-63 TIQIGITLIGV
+63 TIQIGITLIGI

-89 GLLMQYIPYS
+89 AIISPYIPYS
-99 EMISVLIV
+99 EIVSTIV
-107 VIVTTYLSLVVG
+107 VVIITTYLSLVVG
-119 ELVPKRIALNNP
+119 ELVPKRVALNNP
-131 EKTAVKVAKWMKLL
+131 ENIAVKVAKWMKLL
-145 SRACGIFVTI
+145 SKASGPFVVI
-155 LSKSTNACLKLI
+155 LSKSTNGLLRLM
-167 GIKTEENNA
+167 GISHEENNA

-182 ELMIEEGRAEGTIE
+182 ELMIEEGRVEGTIE

-219 PRNEIIWIDLEDS
+219 PRNEIVWIDLEDTP
-232 DEENKNKIIESKRSI
+232 EENQNKIIESKRSI

-269 ILFKEEDLE
+269 VLFKEEDLE
-278 IEDIVKD
+278 IEDIIKD

-291 NLESL
+291 SL
-296 ELLKQFKENKEYVH
+296 EALELVKQFKENKEYVH

-340 IDETDDPSAIKRNDG
+340 IDETDDPIAIKRNDD

-373 FDGTFPEEKEDNFT
+373 FDGEFPDEKEDNFT

-398 KIPKDGEK
+398 KIPTDGETFK
-406 FAWER
+406 WDR
-411 FCFEVV
+411 FCFEIM

-422 QIDKLLVT
+422 QIDKILVT
-430 DLGKDFKKDKSEEEE
+430 DLGDKPKYENNEEGET
-445 DED
+445 D

>member
-1 MYDTIISIVIIIV
+1 MYETIISIVIIVV
-14 LIIINGIFSMS
+14 LIVVNGIFSMS
-25 EMAIVSSR
+25 ELAVVSSR

-46 HAKTAIELKEDS
+46 HAKTAIDLMENP

-63 TIQIGITLIGV
+63 TIQIGITLIGI

-89 GLLMQYIPYS
+89 AIISPYIPYS
-99 EMISVLIV
+99 EIVSTIV
-107 VIVTTYLSLVVG
+107 VVIITTYLSLVVG
-119 ELVPKRIALNNP
+119 ELVPKRVALNNP
-131 EKTAVKVAKWMKLL
+131 ENIAVKVAKWMKLL
-145 SRACGIFVTI
+145 SKASGPFVVI
-155 LSKSTNACLKLI
+155 LSKSTNGLLRLM
-167 GIKTEENNA
+167 GISHEENNA

-182 ELMIEEGRAEGTIE
+182 ELMIEEGRVEGTIE

-219 PRNEIIWIDLEDS
+219 PRNEIVWIDLEDTP
-232 DEENKNKIIESKRSI
+232 EENQNKIIESKRSI

-269 ILFKEEDLE
+269 VLFKEEDLE
-278 IEDIVKD
+278 IEDIIKD

-291 NLESL
+291 NLEAL
-296 ELLKQFKENKEYVH
+296 ELVKQFKENKEYVH

-340 IDETDDPSAIKRNDG
+340 IDETDDPIAIKRNDD

-373 FDGTFPEEKEDNFT
+373 FDGEFPDEKEDNFT

-398 KIPKDGEK
+398 KIPTDGETFK
-406 FAWER
+406 WDR
-411 FCFEVV
+411 FCFEIM

-422 QIDKLLVT
+422 QIDKILVT
-430 DLGKDFKKDKSEEEE
+430 DLGDKPKYENNEEGEI
-445 DED
+445 D

>member
-1 MYDTIISIVIIIV
+1 MYETIISIVIIVV
-14 LIIINGIFSMS
+14 LIVVNGIFSMS
-25 EMAIVSSR
+25 ELAVVSSR

-46 HAKTAIELKEDS
+46 HAKTAIDLMENP

-63 TIQIGITLIGV
+63 TIQIGITLIGI

-89 GLLMQYIPYS
+89 AIISPYIPYS
-99 EMISVLIV
+99 EIVSTIV
-107 VIVTTYLSLVVG
+107 VVIITTYLSLVVG
-119 ELVPKRIALNNP
+119 ELVPKRVALNNP
-131 EKTAVKVAKWMKLL
+131 ENIAVKVAKWMKLL
-145 SRACGIFVTI
+145 SKASGPFVVI
-155 LSKSTNACLKLI
+155 LSKSTNGLLRLM
-167 GIKTEENNA
+167 GISHEENNA

-182 ELMIEEGRAEGTIE
+182 ELMIEEGRVEGTIE

-219 PRNEIIWIDLEDS
+219 PRNEIVWIDLEDTP
-232 DEENKNKIIESKRSI
+232 EENQNKIIESKRSI

-269 ILFKEEDLE
+269 VLFKKEDLE
-278 IEDIVKD
+278 IEDIIKD

-291 NLESL
+291 NLEAL
-296 ELLKQFKENKEYVH
+296 ELVKQFKENKEYVH

-340 IDETDDPSAIKRNDG
+340 IDETDDPIAIKRNDD

-373 FDGTFPEEKEDNFT
+373 FDGEFPDEKEDNFT

-398 KIPKDGEK
+398 KIPTDGETFK
-406 FAWER
+406 WDR
-411 FCFEVV
+411 FCFEIM

-422 QIDKLLVT
+422 QIDKILVT
-430 DLGKDFKKDKSEEEE
+430 DLGDKPKDNEEGETA
-445 DED
+445 